1 MCKLKS
7 RFNGKETDSY
17 EMLEKVAY
25 IGVNPESVKILSDCM
40 NECDSVY
47 TDVRFLKDVDRL
59 GLWGDRMMHMCRA
72 RGLKKPKEIV
82 SIIKQLIQ
90 VNTMVKKPYFTQGT
104 IIDCRSEAAFE
115 RFFDRVPI

>member
-7 RFNGKETDSY
+7 RFNGMETDRY
-17 EMLEKVAY
+17 EMLVKVAY
-25 IGVNPESVKILSDCM
+25 IGVNPESIKILSDCM

-72 RGLKKPKEIV
+72 RKLEKPKEIV
-82 SIIKQLIQ
+82 DIIKQLIK
-90 VNTMVKKPYFTQGT
+90 VNTMVNKPYFTQET
-104 IIDCRSEAAFE
+104 IIACRNDAAFE